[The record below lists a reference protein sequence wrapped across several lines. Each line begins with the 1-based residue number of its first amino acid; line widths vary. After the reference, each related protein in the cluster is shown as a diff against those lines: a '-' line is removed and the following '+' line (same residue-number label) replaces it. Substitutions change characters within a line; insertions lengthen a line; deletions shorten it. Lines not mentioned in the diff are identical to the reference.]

1 MKARGWEQDREVH
14 KDGEDL
20 WEGAMGALQCLVVEK
35 LRRNQQ
41 GRRRT
46 GQRAGKR
53 AQKKWMPEAKQE
65 KCFMKAKGVTYS
77 SAADLLV
84 QGTGN

>member
-1 MKARGWEQDREVH
+1 
-14 KDGEDL
+14 
-20 WEGAMGALQCLVVEK
+20 MGARQRSAQRQGRPLGWSHGGTQCLVVEK
-35 LRRNQQ
+35 MRRNQQ

-46 GQRAGKR
+46 GQRARKR
-53 AQKKWMPEAKQE
+53 AQKKWLPEAKQE
-65 KCFMKAKGVTYS
+65 KCFMKAKGVNYS